1 MKEESNI
8 KKNFIWNTI
17 GTSFNSF
24 NSLFYMIIVTRVNG
38 LNDAGI
44 FTFAFSIAC
53 LFYVIGVYSGRA
65 YQVTETNK
73 KLTDSDYLKT
83 KIVTCFSMI
92 VIALLYCI
100 FNKYSLYKISI
111 IMFLVIYKS
120 IEAFSESIYSVIQ
133 KNEELY
139 KVGISIFYKSLI
151 SLILF
156 LILDITT
163 KNLLISEFVI
173 IIVNILVVLIYDIPN
188 MKNTEYVKQKFNK
201 EKLIILLKNGFYIF
215 ISTFL
220 TIYVINAS
228 KYAIDGVLEDKMQTI
243 FGIIMMPATMLSL
256 FAQFVVQP
264 VVLSMKKLLNKSC
277 KEFLKLNIKL
287 ILTIIVIGIVTLL
300 VAYILGIPVLSFIYG
315 INLDK
320 YRTNLMIILLGA
332 IFYSITIVFS
342 TALTT
347 MRYTFNQM
355 IGYLIVTIITYITSK
370 HLVINYGMI
379 GASVLYMIS
388 MLILLI
394 IYVFLFITSNKKY
407 FNKEVKEKVK

>member
-1 MKEESNI
+1 MKKESNI
-8 KKNFIWNTI
+8 KKDFIWNTI

-38 LNDAGI
+38 INDAGI

-53 LFYVIGVYSGRA
+53 LFYVIGAYSGRA
-65 YQVTETNK
+65 YQVTEVNK
-73 KLTDSDYLKT
+73 KLTDGDYLNT
-83 KIVTCFSMI
+83 KIITCFSMI
-92 VIALLYCI
+92 MLALLYCI

-120 IEAFSESIYSVIQ
+120 MEAFSESIYAVIQ
-133 KNEELY
+133 KNDELY

-151 SLILF
+151 SLVLF
-156 LILDITT
+156 LILDVVT

-173 IIVNILVVLIYDIPN
+173 IIVNMLVILIYDIPN
-188 MKNTEYVKQKFNK
+188 IKNTKYITQKFHK
-201 EKLIILLKNGFYIF
+201 EKVITLLKNGFYIF

-228 KYAIDGVLEDKMQTI
+228 KYAIDGLLEDKMQTI
-243 FGIIMMPATMLSL
+243 FGIILMPATILSL
-256 FAQFVVQP
+256 FAQFVIQP
-264 VVLSMKKLLNKSC
+264 FVLNMKKLLKQ
-277 KEFLKLNIKL
+277 KYKDFLKLNIKL
-287 ILTIIVIGIVTLL
+287 IITIIIAGIITLL
-300 VAYILGIPVLSFIYG
+300 VAYILGIPVLSLVYG

-332 IFYSITIVFS
+332 IFYSITMVLS

-355 IGYLIVTIITYITSK
+355 MGYLIVAIITYITSK
-370 HLVINYGMI
+370 YLVIKYEMI

-388 MLILLI
+388 MFILLI
-394 IYVFLFITSNKKY
+394 IYVFLFVISSRKY